1 MAMERVEESSDVSD
15 CCEVPTWP
23 DTASEFE
30 DGDVPPPHFERVD
43 QHGTASSTTFEAFE
57 ASLWSRST
65 TSEDAAACTDACAQQ
80 GKIFSEEC
88 ALDRPVC
95 AEDQVRPASKAHWHA
110 APPSARCGENL
121 SAPKGTSNCGSRPL
135 LKKGTTTVMIRNI
148 PTSVTQKHL
157 IQELTRAGYRDC
169 FDFCYAPRT
178 DFHSRHFSGFAFVNF
193 VSSQAAEDFA
203 QDWHNSYRFGMSPP
217 DRGLNVSR
225 AAVQGREAN
234 MANAFSPRFRRIKNP
249 NYKPFMAAPPS
260 RRQEPRRCDRS
271 QGEQVVQLAEGSV
284 AFAGC
289 NAETHAPALGHGHRD
304 ELVTAPRG
312 VATHP
317 MRHLAAFAEKKFVPW
332 HAAVRCSAPVES
344 NFVAS
349 FHEAPRPETMALH
362 TAVSEGR
369 QPFDHEASREG
380 PTSAGGRMPIEA
392 GRGERMP
399 WLVSL

>member
-148 PTSVTQKHL
+148 PASVTQKDL
-157 IQELTRAGYRDC
+157 IHELTQGGYHDW
-169 FDFCYAPRT
+169 FDFCYAPRQ
-178 DFHSRHFSGFAFVNF
+178 DFHSRQYSGFAFVNF
-193 VSSQAAEDFA
+193 VTTQAAEDFA
-203 QDWHNSYRFGMSPP
+203 QNWHNSYQFGMSPP
-217 DRGLNVSR
+217 DKKVNVSR

-234 MANAFSPRFRRIKNP
+234 IANASSHRFRRIRNP
-249 NYKPFMAAPPS
+249 NYKPFVAVLPNRTQDLRMCS
-260 RRQEPRRCDRS
+260 RPQE
-271 QGEQVVQLAEGSV
+271 EQVVQLAEGSV
-284 AFAGC
+284 ALAGS
-289 NAETHAPALGHGHRD
+289 NAETLVPVPRLAANCTARGHGHPQHSRS
-304 ELVTAPRG
+304 TQQQRRHRWSN
-312 VATHP
+312 VA
-317 MRHLAAFAEKKFVPW
+317 L
-332 HAAVRCSAPVES
+332 
-344 NFVAS
+344 
-349 FHEAPRPETMALH
+349 
-362 TAVSEGR
+362 GR
-369 QPFDHEASREG
+369 QSLQGLARLGLGWGQSADCSRQ
-380 PTSAGGRMPIEA
+380 R
-392 GRGERMP
+392 
-399 WLVSL
+399 